1 MKKTLAGILSLI
13 CCSAM
18 AFGAGCGGLGGESD
32 EWYEEMS
39 VQKRRIGI
47 FCRMPEDDRTCLF
60 KMFRVLGCVRAYVAE
75 GLYGGQ
81 KNIFF
86 SGKVSQNPSIRLPT
100 RSSMIGYER
109 LAIFVPNSK

>member
-1 MKKTLAGILSLI
+1 MTERGRVQNVVRKIVVLI
-13 CCSAM
+13 QQ
-18 AFGAGCGGLGGESD
+18 F
-32 EWYEEMS
+32 MS

-100 RSSMIGYER
+100 RSSMIGYGR